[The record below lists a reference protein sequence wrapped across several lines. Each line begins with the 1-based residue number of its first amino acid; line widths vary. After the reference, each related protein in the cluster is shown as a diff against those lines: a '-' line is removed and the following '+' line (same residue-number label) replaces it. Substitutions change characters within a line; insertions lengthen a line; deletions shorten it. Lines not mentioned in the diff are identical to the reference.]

1 MSEREIMRRY
11 VLLIAAPACLLLGL
25 PVAARADLA
34 PPSSATAT
42 AANVGGLL
50 GVSMTGA
57 GADRNTAGAQASV
70 IAVGGEPVLGTGGSQ
85 ASTGESGGALV
96 DTGDALP
103 AKVQLAP
110 WRATASG
117 SAADST
123 RSSKAS
129 AAVARAEVPSAA
141 KLGVLQ
147 SESSAQHESGKSI
160 GAGSSDAIDLG
171 LADIARLILLHSEV
185 RSEGEGHSY
194 LVGLNGTEIGTDEQ
208 LGELC
213 ALQAPGLLALSCLTA
228 TGGTAGGL
236 LGGSAEVLGVSSPLA
251 DALDPITAFST
262 TASSGTG
269 TVVAGAAEP
278 SATSTEA
285 ARAVSPAASTSPS
298 DAAGQALGAL
308 PRTGVA
314 AASLA
319 ATALTALLAGAA
331 LRLFGRR
338 RRVVA

>member
-1 MSEREIMRRY
+1 MRRY

-25 PVAARADLA
+25 PAAQADLA
-34 PPSSATAT
+34 PAATATAT

-57 GADRNTAGAQASV
+57 GADPNTAGARASV
-70 IAVGGEPVLGTGGSQ
+70 IEVGGEPVLGTGGSQ

-96 DTGDALP
+96 DTGEALP

-110 WRATASG
+110 WRATARG
-117 SAADST
+117 SAANST

-129 AAVARAEVPSAA
+129 AAVARAAVPDVAN
-141 KLGVLQ
+141 LGVLQ
-147 SESSAQHESGKSI
+147 SESSAEHQSGKSV
-160 GAGSSDAIDLG
+160 GAGSSDGIDFG

-213 ALQAPGLLALSCLTA
+213 ALQATDLLALSCLKA
-228 TGGTAGGL
+228 SGGPAGGL
-236 LGGSAEVLGVSSPLA
+236 IGGGAEVLGVSTPLA
-251 DALDPITAFST
+251 AALDPVSAFRTA
-262 TASSGTG
+262 ASSGTG
-269 TVVAGAAEP
+269 AAALGATEP
-278 SATSTEA
+278 STASSET
-285 ARAVSPAASTSPS
+285 ARAVSPAAATSPTEE
-298 DAAGQALGAL
+298 AGQALGAL

-331 LRLFGRR
+331 LRLLGRR
-338 RRVVA
+338 RSVIA